1 MDDVF
6 EIDKFTEQQID
17 KKQPE
22 KVKQVNF
29 RAPEEMADWIKERSK
44 ESNKKQEDFLREM
57 VEEYMLQ
64 AAEEQ
69 YPNRGVEA
77 AEFKSLLMRLQ
88 RMFVASLDLCEN
100 TENRVREDFR
110 LQMETKDRAIADYQ
124 EQVSVLKEEKKILS
138 EDAAKTK
145 ALQVEL
151 DAVTEQ
157 ARKDKNDSADR
168 IAEKDRLISAL
179 DGEVLKY
186 KAQAEGYDD
195 LKADRD
201 SLAEQL
207 RDANVQ
213 NKEQAKDHEIALER
227 AAREAEKAQEKA
239 VTEAKAAVQEKLDQ
253 TKERL
258 VIAEAEAASLRG
270 FKAANDELRETLGE
284 KKAKISML
292 EDQVAALETRA
303 VSAEQKAVE
312 WLEKN
317 RAQAEQIRE
326 LQAQVESMK
335 RAAAAGTDGQTAI
348 DGV

>member
-1 MDDVF
+1 MENLEV
-6 EIDKFTEQQID
+6 ENQGAQ
-17 KKQPE
+17 QPE
-22 KVKQVNF
+22 KKKNQKAQVNF
-29 RAPEEMADWIKERSK
+29 RSSEDMAAWIKERSK
-44 ESNKKQEDFLREM
+44 ALNQTQEDFLNNV
-57 VEEYMLQ
+57 VEDYMLRVK
-64 AAEEQ
+64 EEEF
-69 YPNRGVEA
+69 PSRGVET
-77 AEFKSLLMRLQ
+77 AEFESHLRAMQ
-88 RMFVASLDLCEN
+88 RMFVASLDLCQN

-110 LQMETKDRAIADYQ
+110 LQLETKDRAISDYQ
-124 EQVSVLKEEKKILS
+124 EQVSALKEEKKILS

-195 LKADRD
+195 LKNDRD
-201 SLAEQL
+201 ALAEQL
-207 RDANVQ
+207 RETNAQ
-213 NKEQAKDHEIALER
+213 NKEQAKDHEIAMER

-239 VTEAKAAVQEKLDQ
+239 VAEAKAAVQEKLDQ

-258 VIAEAEAASLRG
+258 AAAEAEAASLRG

-284 KKAKISML
+284 KKARISML
-292 EDQVAALETRA
+292 EDQVAAMESRA

-317 RAQAEQIRE
+317 RAQADQIRE
-326 LQAQVESMK
+326 LQQQIEAIK
-335 RAAAAGTDGQTAI
+335 RKANTSADGQTAI
-348 DGV
+348 EGI